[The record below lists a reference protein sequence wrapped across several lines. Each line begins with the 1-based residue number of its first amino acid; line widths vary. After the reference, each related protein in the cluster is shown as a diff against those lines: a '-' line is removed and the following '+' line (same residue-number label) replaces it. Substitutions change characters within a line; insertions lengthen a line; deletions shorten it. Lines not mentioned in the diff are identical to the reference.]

1 MSEIHDSA
9 AKRPGSRRPRY
20 SPRVDLTAMVDLGFL
35 LITFFMLVT
44 MFTQMKSMQ
53 IHMPAAEKG
62 EFPIKSDKLLTI
74 LLAKE
79 NLCFTYVGDKI
90 DAAVRTDFSTN
101 GIRSAIISRKEIIA
115 KKFPEKPFLFVRV
128 IPMPD
133 CKYNNVIQ
141 ALDEISIC
149 GVVSYAIIKPSEMD
163 SLFLEGYQGEQ

>member
-53 IHMPAAEKG
+53 IHMPAEEKG

-74 LLAKE
+74 LLAKN
-79 NLCFTYVGDKI
+79 NLCLTYIGDKTEE
-90 DAAVRTDFSTN
+90 AAKTDFSSN
-101 GIRSAIISRKEIIA
+101 GIRSVIINRKEFIA
-115 KKFPEKPFLFVRV
+115 KKFPEKPFLFVRI

-141 ALDEISIC
+141 VLDEISIC
-149 GVVSYAIIKPSEMD
+149 GVVSYAIIKPTEKD
-163 SLFLEGYQGEQ
+163 SLLVQELQ